1 MLFFIHADV
10 AASYTYVLRGPVS
23 VYCFNRGG
31 ESVATIWSAPCIA
44 YNMHAVCCV
53 ATFLHTHIQYR
64 YGVDMS

>member
-31 ESVATIWSAPCIA
+31 ESVARIWSAPFIA
-44 YNMHAVCCV
+44 IKCMPYAV
-53 ATFLHTHIQYR
+53 
-64 YGVDMS
+64 